1 MSGQKEKIPVNLDI
15 LQNPVYN
22 AVKISGGEICSRR

>member
-1 MSGQKEKIPVNLDI
+1 MSGQEEKMDANLDI